1 MKTHKFILFL
11 DIDGVLNCAN
21 LAIHSTLDPTP
32 NHPDDDFNPDMI
44 ARLNRIMNACPD
56 INIIL
61 ISDWLNGSPW
71 DTVRDHMVRNGF
83 LFGNRVIGQISK
95 TFGSR
100 LHQITNW
107 LDDNVANDFII
118 LDDQDPGFPTDV
130 KAFDNVKA
138 NHWFQTDKK
147 IGLTDDM
154 ANVIIAR
161 CKI

>member
-11 DIDGVLNCAN
+11 DIDGVLN
-21 LAIHSTLDPTP
+21 STLDPTP
-32 NHPDDDFNPDMI
+32 NHPDDHFNPDMI
-44 ARLNRIMNACPD
+44 TRLNCIMNVCPD
-56 INIIL
+56 INVIL
-61 ISDWLNGSPW
+61 TSNWVHDGAPW
-71 DTVRDHMVRNGF
+71 DVIRDHMVRNGF
-83 LFGNRVIGQISK
+83 AFGNRVIGQISK

-118 LDDQDPGFPTDV
+118 LDDKDPGFPTDIKVFDDV
-130 KAFDNVKA
+130 KK
-138 NHWFQTDKK
+138 NHWFQTDEK

-154 ANVIIAR
+154 TNAIIAR